1 LFFNLPDKRECSSS
15 VETDSSPPFYLLF
28 LAFLRL
34 LNIIVKKFGLLSKKN
49 FFSFYGLLK

>member
-15 VETDSSPPFYLLF
+15 VETDFSPPFYLLF

-34 LNIIVKKFGLLSKKN
+34 LHVFIKKFGLLSKKN
-49 FFSFYGLLK
+49 FSSFYGLLK